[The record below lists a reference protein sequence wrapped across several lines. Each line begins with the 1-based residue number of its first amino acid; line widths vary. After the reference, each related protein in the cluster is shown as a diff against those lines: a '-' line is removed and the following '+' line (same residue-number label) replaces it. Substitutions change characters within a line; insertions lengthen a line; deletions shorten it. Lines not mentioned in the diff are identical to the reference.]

1 MLSDNKLLK
10 TDFCVLT
17 DDVVHNNEIFRKGG
31 EILRNGGL
39 VAFPTETVY
48 GLGANALDPEAAKK
62 IYAAKGRPSDNPL
75 IVHIA
80 HIEDADKYCITNDV
94 YYKLAEKFLPG
105 ALTVIMPKRDCIPH
119 EVTGGLETVAIRFPS
134 DKNARSLID
143 AAGIPVAAPSANRS
157 GKPSPTTAK
166 HVLEDMD
173 GRIDMIID
181 GGECSIGLES
191 TIVSIGEN
199 CLTIL
204 RPGGVTAEMLGE
216 ICHVKIDKVVT
227 EKLAAGERP
236 LAPGMKYRHYA
247 PDTKVI
253 LIDSDREKFV
263 EYINDEAKSRKI
275 GVIVSESEAKT
286 LENSGASVIS
296 YGSDARSEAHNLFD
310 RLRSVDELGCDIV
323 FARLPDKQGIGLAI
337 YNRIIKAA
345 GYEIIHI

>member
-134 DKNARSLID
+134 DKNARAD
-143 AAGIPVAAPSANRS
+143 RRRRNS
-157 GKPSPTTAK
+157 GRRAEREP
-166 HVLEDMD
+166 
-173 GRIDMIID
+173 
-181 GGECSIGLES
+181 
-191 TIVSIGEN
+191 
-199 CLTIL
+199 L
-204 RPGGVTAEMLGE
+204 RKAQS
-216 ICHVKIDKVVT
+216 D
-227 EKLAAGERP
+227 
-236 LAPGMKYRHYA
+236 
-247 PDTKVI
+247 
-253 LIDSDREKFV
+253 DRE
-263 EYINDEAKSRKI
+263 
-275 GVIVSESEAKT
+275 
-286 LENSGASVIS
+286 
-296 YGSDARSEAHNLFD
+296 ARA
-310 RLRSVDELGCDIV
+310 
-323 FARLPDKQGIGLAI
+323 
-337 YNRIIKAA
+337 
-345 GYEIIHI
+345 

>member
-1 MLSDNKLLK
+1 M
-10 TDFCVLT
+10 
-17 DDVVHNNEIFRKGG
+17 
-31 EILRNGGL
+31 
-39 VAFPTETVY
+39 
-48 GLGANALDPEAAKK
+48 
-62 IYAAKGRPSDNPL
+62 
-75 IVHIA
+75 
-80 HIEDADKYCITNDV
+80 

-216 ICHVKIDKVVT
+216 ICPVKIDKVVT

-286 LENSGASVIS
+286 LEDSGASVIS